1 MIKQATNQDNGP
13 DVVAALLAHGA
24 NPNATG
30 PDGETALY
38 FARESGDDDFIK
50 VLISAGAKG

>member
-1 MIKQATNQDNGP
+1 M
-13 DVVAALLAHGA
+13 VAALLAHGA